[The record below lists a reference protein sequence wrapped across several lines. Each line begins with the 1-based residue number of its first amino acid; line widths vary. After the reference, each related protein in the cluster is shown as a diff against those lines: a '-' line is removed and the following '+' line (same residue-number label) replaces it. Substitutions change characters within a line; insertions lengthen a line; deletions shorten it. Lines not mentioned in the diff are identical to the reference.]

1 MRKIDVDEITFNTAN
16 EFSIQ
21 LIFAIS
27 EKYEITLDR
36 AISLLDEINYYR
48 VINDDELCCLLA
60 HDGVDNVL
68 KEIGDKINVVL
79 SRNFKTIK
87 THR

>member
-1 MRKIDVDEITFNTAN
+1 MECKKWGNIMRKIDVDKITFDTAN

-27 EKYEITLDR
+27 EKYKITLDR

-60 HDGVDNVL
+60 HDGVDSIL
-68 KEIGDKINVVL
+68 KEIGEKINVV
-79 SRNFKTIK
+79 
-87 THR
+87 

>member
-1 MRKIDVDEITFNTAN
+1 MKKIDVNEITFDTAN

-27 EKYEITLDR
+27 EKYKITLDR

-60 HDGVDNVL
+60 HDGVDSVL
-68 KEIGDKINVVL
+68 KEIEDKINVIL
-79 SRNFKTIK
+79 SRNFKAI
-87 THR
+87 

>member
-1 MRKIDVDEITFNTAN
+1 MKKIDVNEITFDTAN

-27 EKYEITLDR
+27 EKYKITLDR
-36 AISLLDEINYYR
+36 AISLLDEIKYYR

-60 HDGVDNVL
+60 HDGVDSVL
-68 KEIGDKINVVL
+68 KEIEDKINVIL
-79 SRNFKTIK
+79 SRNFKAI
-87 THR
+87 